1 MTDNVVLVSGAQQ
14 SESDI
19 YVYKYI
25 YLIYITIL
33 FSPCGLL
40 QNTEQISPCVGA
52 PEMGVAIGNR
62 TPISQVP

>member
-33 FSPCGLL
+33 LFPMWVI
-40 QNTEQISPCVGA
+40 TEY
-52 PEMGVAIGNR
+52 
-62 TPISQVP
+62 